1 MSLRSSAAKPRSL
14 SKQGPD
20 SGLDLWSTVFSG
32 MFGCWLGLALLKFGN
47 PVILDRLVEP
57 PRGFWEFV
65 IQSLPLKWG
74 YLLLL
79 PVAIAG
85 FKVGSL
91 KTQAPR
97 WLILLPLLWLG
108 WQVIAGA
115 RTVSPALTRV
125 TLMHFASCVI
135 SFYLGLFC
143 LGRVKRLVPFAAAL
157 LGAFLFVLWLGFAQ
171 HYGGLEAT
179 RQQLYELPNWQQYPP
194 EYLKKIASNRIF
206 SSLVYPNAL
215 AASVLL
221 YLPFLMV
228 FTWISTARFPPVIRG
243 VLAGL
248 VGYSSLACLY
258 WSGSKAGWLVALL
271 VSLLILVH
279 QPLPR
284 RTKLIIINIVLVV
297 GLAAFFLKFAA
308 YFEKGATSAA
318 ARMQYWEAAL
328 QTFREHPMLGT
339 GPGTFSVP
347 YAKIKPHEAE
357 MARLTHND
365 FLEQACDS
373 GIIGFL
379 TYAGFIIASL
389 VMLYRKS
396 NLASEPLFFSVWLG
410 LFAWAVHSVVEFNL
424 YIPALAWPAF
434 AFLGWL
440 CASLSSSLTRTNQF
454 YKLGLT
460 E

>member
-1 MSLRSSAAKPRSL
+1 
-14 SKQGPD
+14 
-20 SGLDLWSTVFSG
+20 

-65 IQSLPLKWG
+65 IQSWPLKWG

-157 LGAFLFVLWLGFAQ
+157 LGVFLFVLWLGFAQ

-228 FTWISTARFPPVIRG
+228 FTWISTARF
-243 VLAGL
+243 LL
-248 VGYSSLACLY
+248 LY
-258 WSGSKAGWLVALL
+258 GAFWPAWLVTAL
-271 VSLLILVH
+271 
-279 QPLPR
+279 
-284 RTKLIIINIVLVV
+284 
-297 GLAAFFLKFAA
+297 
-308 YFEKGATSAA
+308 
-318 ARMQYWEAAL
+318 
-328 QTFREHPMLGT
+328 
-339 GPGTFSVP
+339 
-347 YAKIKPHEAE
+347 
-357 MARLTHND
+357 
-365 FLEQACDS
+365 
-373 GIIGFL
+373 
-379 TYAGFIIASL
+379 
-389 VMLYRKS
+389 
-396 NLASEPLFFSVWLG
+396 
-410 LFAWAVHSVVEFNL
+410 
-424 YIPALAWPAF
+424 WPAF
-434 AFLGWL
+434 TGRDPKRAGWWRCL
-440 CASLSSSLTRTNQF
+440 FHSLSWFISHRREGRNSS
-454 YKLGLT
+454 
-460 E
+460 